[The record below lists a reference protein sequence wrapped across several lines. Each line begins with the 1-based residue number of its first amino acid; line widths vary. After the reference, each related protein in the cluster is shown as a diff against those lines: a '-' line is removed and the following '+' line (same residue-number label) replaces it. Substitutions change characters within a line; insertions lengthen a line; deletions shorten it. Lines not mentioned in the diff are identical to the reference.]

1 MTRDTFLAWCHPDL
15 LDERLLHASAL
26 WQVRAS
32 LGPSAAEVP
41 PPSRWPLS
49 AFEWGGCVLAVASAR
64 AGQER
69 PASFRLGD
77 RSLRAQLFCLL
88 DPAERAENSA
98 ATEPLD
104 PLDPQQW
111 RFWLVP
117 FHQLHPERQSIGASA
132 LQRAHGE
139 GLQHE
144 DLAAALEALVP

>member
-1 MTRDTFLAWCHPDL
+1 
-15 LDERLLHASAL
+15 
-26 WQVRAS
+26 
-32 LGPSAAEVP
+32 
-41 PPSRWPLS
+41 
-49 AFEWGGCVLAVASAR
+49 
-64 AGQER
+64 
-69 PASFRLGD
+69 
-77 RSLRAQLFCLL
+77 LL
-88 DPAERAENSA
+88 DPGERAEGSA
-98 ATEPLD
+98 ATD

>member
-1 MTRDTFLAWCHPDL
+1 L
-15 LDERLLHASAL
+15 LDH
-26 WQVRAS
+26 
-32 LGPSAAEVP
+32 G
-41 PPSRWPLS
+41 
-49 AFEWGGCVLAVASAR
+49 
-64 AGQER
+64 
-69 PASFRLGD
+69 
-77 RSLRAQLFCLL
+77 
-88 DPAERAENSA
+88 ERAEGSA

-104 PLDPQQW
+104 PLDPQLW